1 MKSREMEK
9 LGVPKGPVRK
19 AAIQAVTRARAVG
32 RSKELIAEDIRAV
45 VENTEAW
52 LKDPV
57 YGDFALMLKNHQS
70 LYSGDFFQ
78 GDPAPWKQWGEDIDP
93 AAQKQLIDACDLPV
107 SVRGALMPDA
117 HLGFGLPIGGV
128 LATRNAVIP
137 KAVGVDIACRMK

>member
-32 RSKELIAEDIRAV
+32 RAKNLIAQDIQAV

-52 LKDPV
+52 LKDSV
-57 YGDFALMLKNHQS
+57 YGDFALMLKNYMS
-70 LYSGDFFQ
+70 TFASDTRL

-93 AAQKQLIDACDLPV
+93 NAQKQLINACDLPV
-107 SVRGALMPDA
+107 AVQGALMPDA

-128 LATRNAVIP
+128 LATCLP
-137 KAVGVDIACRMK
+137 YEVDDSRS